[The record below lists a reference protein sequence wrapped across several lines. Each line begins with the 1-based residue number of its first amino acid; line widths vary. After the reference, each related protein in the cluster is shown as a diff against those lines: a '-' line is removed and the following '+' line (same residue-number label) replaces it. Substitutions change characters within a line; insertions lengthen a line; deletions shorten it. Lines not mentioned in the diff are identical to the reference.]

1 MDLISVLFME
11 GFRLT
16 IFLTGSTGFLGGKL
30 LNNLL
35 ETTNHSLFVLV
46 RDMEKAE
53 KLVAGLSGNAANRI
67 KLLRGNITEPLC
79 GLSND
84 AIQDLKGNVDLF
96 YHIAALVKFDEELRE
111 EIFAVNYNGTKNAL
125 ELAKIFEVKQF
136 LYISTAYTV
145 GKRAHGVES
154 LYPIDADIHNP
165 YEESKVKSEHL
176 ALSYSNTMDVSIFR
190 PSIIVGDSETGE
202 ADSEF
207 TLYGFMRALDVFKR
221 RIARSADKADIVYH
235 VVGSKNATSNFVP
248 VNYVADIL
256 ALAASKAEAS
266 KIYNITNPSPA
277 TNYDILSLIKTALD
291 FHQLEI
297 IENVEPGM
305 LTADEERLNGMIS
318 IFNAYLSRSFDFD
331 DGNTQQL
338 IAGSKI
344 KHLNMPEETLK
355 MIIEAYFDV
364 RGEV

>member
-1 MDLISVLFME
+1 ME

-35 ETTNHSLFVLV
+35 ETTDHTLFVLV

-53 KLVAGLSGNAANRI
+53 RLVAGLTGNAANRI
-67 KLLRGNITEPLC
+67 QLLNGDITQPLF
-79 GLSND
+79 GLSDNV
-84 AIQDLKGNVDLF
+84 IQELKGKVDLF

-111 EIFAVNYNGTKNAL
+111 ELFAVNYGGTENAL
-125 ELAKIFEVKQF
+125 ELAKLFKVKQF
-136 LYISTAYTV
+136 IYISTAYTV
-145 GKRAHGVES
+145 GKRTNGVES
-154 LYPIDADIHNP
+154 LYPIDANVHNP

-176 ALSYSNTMDVSIFR
+176 VLSYSDCMDVSIFR

-221 RIARSADKADIVYH
+221 RIARSADKANVIYR
-235 VVGSKNATSNFVP
+235 VVGSKDATSNLVP

-256 ALAASKAEAS
+256 ALAASKAEAG
-266 KIYNITNPSPA
+266 KIYNITNPSA
-277 TNYDILSLIKTALD
+277 TTNYNLLSLIKNALD

-297 IENVEPGM
+297 IENAEPGM

-318 IFNAYLSRSFDFD
+318 VFNAYLSRSFDFD
-331 DGNTQQL
+331 DSNTQQL
-338 IAGSKI
+338 IEGTDI
-344 KHLNMPEETLK
+344 RHLDMDEQTTKL
-355 MIIEAYFDV
+355 IIEAYFAV
-364 RGEV
+364 K

>member
-1 MDLISVLFME
+1 ME

-35 ETTNHSLFVLV
+35 ETTDHTLFVLV
-46 RDMEKAE
+46 RDMQKAE
-53 KLVAGLSGNAANRI
+53 LLVANLSGNAATRI
-67 KLLRGNITEPLC
+67 KLLKGDITQPLC
-79 GLSND
+79 GLSD
-84 AIQDLKGNVDLF
+84 DVIQEMKGKVDIF

-111 EIFAVNYNGTKNAL
+111 EIFAVNYRGTENAL
-125 ELAKIFEVKQF
+125 ELAKLFNVKQF
-136 LYISTAYTV
+136 FYISTAYTV
-145 GKRAHGVES
+145 GKRENGIEE
-154 LYPIDADIHNP
+154 LYPIDANVHNP

-176 ALSYSNTMDVSIFR
+176 ALSYTKYMDVSIFR

-221 RIARSADKADIVYH
+221 RVVRSTEKADIIYR

-256 ALAASKAEAS
+256 ALAASKAQAGM
-266 KIYNITNPSPA
+266 IYNITNPSPS
-277 TNYDILSLIKTALD
+277 TNYALLSLIKNALD

-297 IENVEPGM
+297 IEYAEPGM

-318 IFNAYLSRSFDFD
+318 VFNAYLSRSFDFD
-331 DGNTQQL
+331 DSNTQQL
-338 IAGSKI
+338 LLGTDIT
-344 KHLNMPEETLK
+344 HLNMDEQTTKL
-355 MIIEAYFDV
+355 IIEAYFDV
-364 RGEV
+364 

>member
-1 MDLISVLFME
+1 ME

-35 ETTNHSLFVLV
+35 ETTDHTLFVLV
-46 RDMEKAE
+46 RDIEKAE
-53 KLVAGLSGNAANRI
+53 RLVAGLSGNATDRI
-67 KLLRGNITEPLC
+67 KLLNGDITQPLF
-79 GLSND
+79 GFSND
-84 AIQDLKGNVDLF
+84 IIQELKGKVDLF

-111 EIFAVNYNGTKNAL
+111 EIFAVNYNGTENAL
-125 ELAKIFEVKQF
+125 ELAKLFEVKQF
-136 LYISTAYTV
+136 FYISTAYTV

-154 LYPIDADIHNP
+154 LYPVDSNVHNP

-176 ALSYSNTMDVSIFR
+176 ALSYSDFMDVSIFR

-221 RIARSADKADIVYH
+221 RIARSADNADIIYH
-235 VVGSKNATSNFVP
+235 VVGSKSATSNFVP

-256 ALAASKAEAS
+256 ALAARKAEAG

-277 TNYDILSLIKTALD
+277 TNYDLLSLIKNALD

-297 IENVEPGM
+297 IENAEPGM
-305 LTADEERLNGMIS
+305 LTADEEKLNGMIS
-318 IFNAYLSRSFDFD
+318 VFNAYLSRSFDFD
-331 DGNTQQL
+331 DSNTQQL
-338 IAGSKI
+338 IEGTDI
-344 KHLNMPEETLK
+344 KHLDMNEQTTRL
-355 MIIEAYFDV
+355 IIEAYFAV
-364 RGEV
+364 SV